1 MGKTI
6 PIVPISRYLVNNK
19 NALVFTTLVVRF
31 ESGNPVGQPYFRHKS
46 VICLVYILGWNIQ
59 VCLSFL
65 FDIFGFIG
73 LVFEKCIAFI
83 VLILRLDYSEV
94 SLILDQSF
102 LTNFWYLTRLGKVK
116 HWWWEKRGQVFVGGF
131 ETSR

>member
-46 VICLVYILGWNIQ
+46 VICLAYSVETFKFVYLFYLI
-59 VCLSFL
+59 FL
-65 FDIFGFIG
+65 
-73 LVFEKCIAFI
+73 
-83 VLILRLDYSEV
+83 VLLAWFLRNVLP
-94 SLILDQSF
+94 SL
-102 LTNFWYLTRLGKVK
+102 YLC
-116 HWWWEKRGQVFVGGF
+116 
-131 ETSR
+131 